1 MKIEIRR
8 QNKIRLGIR
17 SHWLIINMNVK
28 AISLNV
34 GKALLVSAL
43 FMAIS
48 IVVSLFEGRDA
59 AFTPLLISFVITLI
73 VGGFPFIFT
82 RKSESLSLNDGFLT
96 IVLSWVLSFI
106 FGMLPY
112 VLYGGEF
119 TLINAWFESV
129 SGYTTTG
136 STILTDV
143 EALPKSLLFWR
154 SSTHYIGGL
163 GVVVFLLLVM
173 PQASPFRLK
182 LTNME
187 MSSLSKGGYRYNS
200 AKVVWIITGVYAFFT
215 IAAFLSFWAAGMTFF
230 DAINHAFSVA
240 ATGGFSTRN
249 LSVGYYDSDLIHLL
263 MLFFMAVCALHFGLV
278 YAMFVTRSF
287 KPMNNSVVKYY
298 FASIAVASI
307 LITVSLLRQGD
318 YDSWTEAL
326 KDSAF
331 TVVSYMSTAG
341 FAICDNSTWPW
352 FAGVVLLF
360 VSFQCGC
367 SGSTTGGIKVDRI
380 LIAFKA
386 IGNEIK
392 RRIHPNAV
400 AQVRLSGQ
408 HLSDDSVSAV
418 MKYIV
423 AYIVLIFL
431 SIVIVMMCGSGP
443 TEAISGVIA
452 SIGSVGPGL
461 GTVGSMENFAA
472 EPAMSKFVYAFDMFL
487 GRVEIYPVLIVIS
500 MMFKRGR

>member
-1 MKIEIRR
+1 
-8 QNKIRLGIR
+8 
-17 SHWLIINMNVK
+17 MNVK

-43 FMAIS
+43 FMLLS
-48 IVVSLFEGRDA
+48 IGVSLMEGRDA
-59 AFTPLLISFVITLI
+59 AFTPLLISFIITLL
-73 VGGFPFIFT
+73 VGAFPFIFV
-82 RKSESLSLNDGFLT
+82 RKTQVLSLNDGFLT

-143 EALPKSLLFWR
+143 EALPRSLLFWR
-154 SSTHYIGGL
+154 SSTHFIGGL

-173 PQASPFRLK
+173 PTASPYRLK

-187 MSSLSKGGYRYNS
+187 MSTLSKGGYRYNS
-200 AKVVWIITGVYAFFT
+200 SKVIRIITGVY
-215 IAAFLSFWAAGMTFF
+215 LSFAIAIFFSLWAAGMTLF
-230 DAINHAFSVA
+230 DAVNHAFSIA

-249 LSVGYYDSDLIHLL
+249 LSIGYYHSDLINLIVI
-263 MLFFMAVCALHFGLV
+263 FFMAVCALHFGLI
-278 YAMFVTRSF
+278 YAVFVTRSL
-287 KPMNNSVVKYY
+287 KPMRNSIVGYY
-298 FASIAVASI
+298 FASIVVAS
-307 LITVSLLRQGD
+307 LIVSVSLKTQGG
-318 YDSWTEAL
+318 YEQWGRALMDST
-326 KDSAF
+326 F

-352 FAGVVLLF
+352 VAGVVLLF

-367 SGSTTGGIKVDRI
+367 SGSTTGGLKVDRV

-386 IGNEIK
+386 IGNEVR

-400 AQVRLSGQ
+400 SQIRLDG
-408 HLSDDSVSAV
+408 HYLPDSTVGSV
-418 MKYIV
+418 MMYIV
-423 AYIVLIFL
+423 TYVILVFL
-431 SIVIVMMCGSGP
+431 SIVVVMLCGSEG
-443 TEAISGVIA
+443 TEAVSGVIA
-452 SIGSVGPGL
+452 SLGSVGPGL
-461 GTVGSMENFAA
+461 GELGAMENFSA
-472 EPAMSKFVYAFDMFL
+472 EPALSKFVYAFDMFL
-487 GRVEIYPVLIVIS
+487 GRVEIYPVLVVLS
-500 MMFKRGR
+500 MMFNRGK

>member
-1 MKIEIRR
+1 
-8 QNKIRLGIR
+8 
-17 SHWLIINMNVK
+17 MNVK

-43 FMAIS
+43 FMLLS
-48 IVVSLFEGRDA
+48 IGMSLLEGRDA
-59 AFTPLLISFVITLI
+59 AFTPLLISFIITLL
-73 VGGFPFIFT
+73 VGAFPFIFV
-82 RKSESLSLNDGFLT
+82 RKTQALSLNDGFLT

-143 EALPKSLLFWR
+143 EALPRSLLFWR
-154 SSTHYIGGL
+154 SSTHFIGGL

-173 PQASPFRLK
+173 PTASPYRLK

-187 MSSLSKGGYRYNS
+187 MSTLSKGGYRYNS
-200 AKVVWIITGVYAFFT
+200 SKVIRIITGVY
-215 IAAFLSFWAAGMTFF
+215 LSFAIAIFFSLWAAGMTLF
-230 DAINHAFSVA
+230 DAVNHAFSIA

-249 LSVGYYDSDLIHLL
+249 LSIGYYHSDLINVIVI
-263 MLFFMAVCALHFGLV
+263 FFMAVCALHFGLI
-278 YAMFVTRSF
+278 YAVFVTRSL
-287 KPMNNSVVKYY
+287 KPMRNSIVGYF

-307 LITVSLLRQGD
+307 IVALSLKLQGG
-318 YDSWTEAL
+318 YEHWGRAFMDST
-326 KDSAF
+326 F

-352 FAGVVLLF
+352 VAGVVLLF

-367 SGSTTGGIKVDRI
+367 SGSTTGGLKVDRV
-380 LIAFKA
+380 LIAFKS
-386 IGNEIK
+386 IGNEVR

-400 AQVRLSGQ
+400 SQIRLDG
-408 HLSDDSVSAV
+408 HYLPDSTVSSV
-418 MKYIV
+418 MMYIV
-423 AYIVLIFL
+423 TYVILVFL
-431 SIVIVMMCGSGP
+431 SIVVVMLCGSEG
-443 TEAISGVIA
+443 TEAVSGVIA
-452 SIGSVGPGL
+452 SLGSVGPGL
-461 GTVGSMENFAA
+461 GELGAMDNFSA
-472 EPAMSKFVYAFDMFL
+472 EPSMSKFVYAFDMFL
-487 GRVEIYPVLIVIS
+487 GRVEIYPVLVVLS
-500 MMFKRGR
+500 MMFNRGK